1 METATQPWLYASACL
16 RYDLSTESGKT
27 GLTLATGSGH
37 SSSTATGHIKSKGDA
52 AKRFTEFG
60 KFIEWDSWVLA
71 AARLI
76 SGTGSAAG
84 IHEVAQCEAAPQAA
98 GSGQAVRV
106 PSQQAVGVQGAPS
119 GSSWPLRR
127 SLTAFHP
134 SATLPRL
141 IPSSASCLQQLLNC
155 LSFLVS
161 MLGNCAWQS
170 RSWDSKN
177 PGSSLQETL
186 PKCVALLLMDPQDS
200 RRLLTRTWPK
210 PAFLK

>member
-1 METATQPWLYASACL
+1 METAMQPWLYASACL

-98 GSGQAVRV
+98 GSGQAVSPV
-106 PSQQAVGVQGAPS
+106 PAGSWSARSTQWLQLASEAQPHRISPQRHIAPS
-119 GSSWPLRR
+119 DSIFSFMPAAAAELPL
-127 SLTAFHP
+127 
-134 SATLPRL
+134 LPCEYAWELRL
-141 IPSSASCLQQLLNC
+141 AEPQL
-155 LSFLVS
+155 
-161 MLGNCAWQS
+161 G
-170 RSWDSKN
+170 
-177 PGSSLQETL
+177 
-186 PKCVALLLMDPQDS
+186 
-200 RRLLTRTWPK
+200 
-210 PAFLK
+210 